1 VKKFRTVTGLAVA
14 AFVAAACTGTP
25 NSKAAPSPQG
35 PQGMARYYAQDVSW
49 KDCGGGFQC
58 GTLHMPLDYNRP
70 DGTRVTMAVI
80 RLPAEGQRKG
90 SLLINP
96 GGPGGSGVQF
106 VRDAARQY
114 GADLRK
120 NFDLVGFDPRGVNL
134 TKQPVRCLTSK
145 ELDRFFATDT
155 SPDDTAELNDLVKVS
170 KGWADACKT
179 RIPSLLPYVGTVNA
193 AKDMDILRAA
203 LCDPGM
209 TYYGASYGTY
219 LGAYYA
225 ELFPHRVRAMVL
237 DGAVDPK
244 LSGDA
249 VNIEQAKGFDTAV
262 HAFAAD
268 CVKVADCPLGTG
280 TTHSALL
287 RLQRL
292 FTQTDKRPLK
302 NNLGDGRVVNEPL
315 VELGV
320 ASALYNKQTWP
331 ILRLA
336 LKSAIDQ
343 GDGTTLLRLGDLL
356 VERNKDGS
364 YSNQSEANMA
374 INCVDKPYS
383 HSLASWKDQAARAKK
398 AAPIF
403 GQFVVWGTLPC
414 GYWPVASHE
423 QPRPLHAD
431 GAKPIVVVGTTRDP
445 ATPYKWA
452 QNLASQLRSGVLLSL
467 DGDGHTAYLQGNPCI
482 TSAVDRYLVTG
493 TAPKRNSMCH

>member
-1 VKKFRTVTGLAVA
+1 MKKFRTVSAMAVA
-14 AFVAAACTGTP
+14 AIVATACTGTP
-25 NSKAAPSPQG
+25 NSKAAPSPRFYSQ
-35 PQGMARYYAQDVSW
+35 RISW
-49 KDCGGGFQC
+49 HDCGNSFQC
-58 GTLHMPLDYNRP
+58 GTVHVPLDYAHPEGQRA
-70 DGTRVTMAVI
+70 TLSVI

-114 GADLRK
+114 GAELRK
-120 NFDLVGFDPRGVNL
+120 NFDLVGFDPRGVN
-134 TKQPVRCLTSK
+134 QSRPPVRCLTSK

-155 SPDDTAELNDLVKVS
+155 SPDNQAEMNDLVKVS
-170 KGWADACKT
+170 KGWADDCRA
-179 RIPSLLPYVGTVNA
+179 RIPDLLPHVGTVNA
-193 AKDMDILRAA
+193 AKDMDILRSA
-203 LCDPGM
+203 LGDPGL

-225 ELFPHRVRAMVL
+225 ELFPKRVRALVL
-237 DGAVDPK
+237 DGAIDPK

-249 VNIEQAKGFDTAV
+249 VNIEQAKGFETAV

-268 CVKVADCPLGTG
+268 CVKVAECPLGSG
-280 TTHSALL
+280 SGNTHAALS
-287 RLQRL
+287 RLARL
-292 FTQTDKRPLK
+292 FAQTDKKPLK
-302 NNLGDGRVVNEPL
+302 SSLGDGRQVDESL
-315 VELGV
+315 AELGV
-320 ASALYNKQTWP
+320 AAALYNKQTWP

-336 LKSAIDQ
+336 LKSAIEQ

-356 VERNKDGS
+356 IERNKDGS

-383 HSLASWKDQAARAKK
+383 RSFGAWQQEAAKAKK
-398 AAPIF
+398 AAPLF

-414 GYWPVASHE
+414 GYWPVQSHE

-431 GAKPIVVVGTTRDP
+431 GAKPILVVGTTRDP

-452 QNLASQLRSGVLLSL
+452 QSLASQLRSGVLLSL

-493 TAPKRNSMCH
+493 TAPKKNTMCR

>member
-1 VKKFRTVTGLAVA
+1 MAVA

-25 NSKAAPSPQG
+25 NSKAAPSPKGIGQ
-35 PQGMARYYAQDVSW
+35 YYAQRVSW
-49 KDCGGGFQC
+49 RDCSGGFQC
-58 GTLHMPLDYNRP
+58 GTVRMPLDYAHP
-70 DGTRVTMAVI
+70 DGSKIVMSVI
-80 RLPAEGQRKG
+80 RLPAEGQRRG

-96 GGPGGSGVQF
+96 GGPGGSGVEF
-106 VRDAARQY
+106 VREAARQF
-114 GADLRK
+114 GPELRR

-134 TKQPVRCLTSK
+134 SRPAIRCLTSR

-155 SPDDTAELNDLVKVS
+155 SPDTQAEMNDLVRVS
-170 KGWADACKT
+170 KGWADECKT
-179 RIPSLLPYVGTVNA
+179 RIPSLLPYVGTINA
-193 AKDMDILRAA
+193 AKDMDILRSA
-203 LCDPGM
+203 LGDQAM

-225 ELFPHRVRAMVL
+225 ELFPKRVRSMVL

-249 VNIEQAKGFDTAV
+249 VNIEQAKGFDTAT

-268 CVKVADCPLGTG
+268 CVKAADCPLGNGNVHT
-280 TTHSALL
+280 ALT
-287 RLQRL
+287 RLARL
-292 FTQTDKRPLK
+292 FAQTGRKPLK
-302 NNLGDGRVVNEPL
+302 NNLADGRVVDESL

-320 ASALYNKQTWP
+320 ASALYNKTTWP

-336 LKSAIDQ
+336 LKSAIEQ

-356 VERNKDGS
+356 VERNKDGTF
-364 YSNQSEANMA
+364 SNQSEANMA
-374 INCVDKPYS
+374 VNCVDKPYP
-383 HSLASWKDQAARAKK
+383 HTLGPWKEQAAKAKK
-398 AAPIF
+398 VAPLF

-414 GYWPVASHE
+414 GYWPVASTE
-423 QPRPLHAD
+423 QPRALHAQ

-452 QNLASQLRSGVLLSL
+452 QNLASELNSGVLLSL

-493 TAPKRNSMCH
+493 TPPRKDSMCH

>member
-1 VKKFRTVTGLAVA
+1 VKKFRTVTALAVA

-25 NSKAAPSPQG
+25 NSKAAPSPRGSANFNSQ
-35 PQGMARYYAQDVSW
+35 RVSW
-49 KDCGGGFQC
+49 HDCGGGFQC
-58 GTLHMPLDYNRP
+58 GSVHAPLDYAHP
-70 DGTRVTMAVI
+70 TGARVTLAVV

-106 VRDAARQY
+106 VRDAARQF

-120 NFDLVGFDPRGVNL
+120 NFDLVGFDPRGVNQS
-134 TKQPVRCLTSK
+134 KPAVRCLNGK
-145 ELDRFFATDT
+145 DLDRFFATDT
-155 SPDDTAELNDLVKVS
+155 SPTTQAELNDLVKVS
-170 KGWADACKT
+170 KAWADTCGT
-179 RIPSLLPYVGTVNA
+179 RLPNLLPHVGTANA
-193 AKDMDILRAA
+193 ARDMDVLRAA
-203 LCDPGM
+203 LGDRGL

-225 ELFPHRVRAMVL
+225 ELFPKRVRAMVL

-249 VNIEQAKGFDTAV
+249 INIEQAKGFDTAV
-262 HAFAAD
+262 QAFAAD
-268 CVKVADCPLGTG
+268 CVKAADCPLGNG
-280 TTHSALL
+280 TAHGALT
-287 RLQRL
+287 RLSRL
-292 FTQTDKRPLK
+292 FGQTDKRPLK
-302 NNLGDGRVVNEPL
+302 NNLGDGRQVDGSL

-336 LKSAIDQ
+336 LKSAMEQ

-374 INCVDKPYS
+374 INCVDKPYART
-383 HSLASWKDQAARAKK
+383 LGPWQQEAAKAKK
-398 AAPIF
+398 VAPLF
-403 GQFVVWGTLPC
+403 GEFVVWGTLPC
-414 GYWPVASHE
+414 AYWPVRSTE
-423 QPRPLHAD
+423 QPHALHA
-431 GAKPIVVVGTTRDP
+431 GGSKPILVVGTTRDP

-452 QNLASQLRSGVLLSL
+452 QSLASQLRSGVLLSL

-482 TSAVDRYLVTG
+482 TSAVDRYLVAA
-493 TAPKRNSMCH
+493 APPRKNTMCH

>member
-25 NSKAAPSPQG
+25 NSKAAPSPS
-35 PQGMARYYAQDVSW
+35 PKGMARYYAQRISW
-49 KDCGGGFQC
+49 HDCGGGFQC
-58 GTLHMPLDYNRP
+58 GTLHMPLDYAHP
-70 DGTRVTMAVI
+70 DGQRITMSVI
-80 RLPAEGQRKG
+80 RLPDEGQRKG

-96 GGPGGSGVQF
+96 GGPGGSGVEF
-106 VRDAARQY
+106 VRDGARQF

-120 NFDLVGFDPRGVNL
+120 NFDLVGFDPRGVNQ
-134 TKQPVRCLTSK
+134 TKPAVRCLTSK

-155 SPDDTAELNDLVKVS
+155 SPDNAAELNNLAKVS
-170 KGWADACKT
+170 KGWADDCQA

-193 AKDMDILRAA
+193 AKDMDLLRAA
-203 LCDPGM
+203 VGDSGM

-225 ELFPHRVRAMVL
+225 DLFPKHVRAMVL
-237 DGAVDPK
+237 DGAIDPK

-268 CVKVADCPLGTG
+268 CVKATACPLGNG
-280 TTHSALL
+280 SVHSALAK
-287 RLQRL
+287 LQR
-292 FTQTDKRPLK
+292 FFAQTDKKPLK
-302 NNLGDGRVVNEPL
+302 NGLGDGRVVDESL

-336 LKSAIDQ
+336 LKSGMEQ

-356 VERNKDGS
+356 VERNKDGT

-383 HSLASWKDQAARAKK
+383 HSLASWKRQAAKAKK
-398 AAPIF
+398 AAPLF

-414 GYWPVASHE
+414 GYWPVQSHE
-423 QPRPLHAD
+423 QPRALHAQ

-445 ATPYKWA
+445 ATPYRWA
-452 QNLASQLRSGVLLSL
+452 KSLASELNSGVLLSL

-482 TSAVDRYLVTG
+482 TGAVDRYLIYGST
-493 TAPKRNSMCH
+493 PKKNTMCH